1 MLKANA
7 GRTDFATRLQE
18 IIDRY
23 NAGSSSADNYF
34 NDLMAFAKDLKKE
47 SERHIREGLSEDELE
62 LFDLIK
68 KDKMTKEETQKVQ
81 AGCAGVAPS
90 SAQGAAEGAGSRL
103 VQRLAVE
110 RASQVGYGECLK

>member
-34 NDLMAFAKDLKKE
+34 NDLMAFAKDL
-47 SERHIREGLSEDELE
+47 RRN
-62 LFDLIK
+62 
-68 KDKMTKEETQKVQ
+68 
-81 AGCAGVAPS
+81 PS
-90 SAQGAAEGAGSRL
+90 GIFVKA
-103 VQRLAVE
+103 
-110 RASQVGYGECLK
+110 